1 MTKTFTTQQ
10 LYDFNAYV
18 RVQESGRYN
27 MLEPAALRATGL
39 DKASYMFVLKNYS
52 DLLDASNTKG
62 TK

>member
-10 LYDFNAYV
+10 LHDFNAYV

-39 DKASYMFVLKNYS
+39 DKASYMFVLNNYS